1 MHEGRI
7 QVLRRS
13 RWTTAVAVGVALSL
27 AVAGCGNTVGSSSGS
42 SGGGASKATGGG
54 KASSGNVQAATSL
67 SGAGSTFVG
76 PYYSK
81 AFKQLAQDKGIQ
93 VNYQLVGSGAGI
105 QDFINKTVDFADSD
119 APMTDQQMKQ
129 AGGNPQHIAV
139 VGGGVTLAYNV
150 KGVKGGLKLDGPTIA
165 NIFLGK
171 IKKWNDPA
179 IKKLN
184 PGVNLPNENI
194 VVVHRSDSS
203 GTSAIFTTYLSSV
216 SPEWKSK
223 VGASTTPNWPTG
235 VGAKG
240 NDGVAGQITRTQG
253 AIGYVELAYALTNK
267 ITYASVKNASG
278 NFVKPSLDS
287 AKAAIAGAKIPS
299 DLRVIISGTNPQGKN
314 AYPIVGLTWMLVRQ
328 QEQNLAKCKAIA
340 ETAWYV
346 THQGQKLAP
355 SLQYVQ
361 IPPKVQKIDEQKI
374 KSMEAGGKKCYTG

>member
-1 MHEGRI
+1 MG
-7 QVLRRS
+7 
-13 RWTTAVAVGVALSL
+13 VAAAGMALSL
-27 AVAGCGNTVGSSSGS
+27 VLAGCGNTVGSSGS
-42 SGGGASKATGGG
+42 SGGGSG
-54 KASSGNVQAATSL
+54 KASGGGNAQAATSL

-105 QDFINKTVDFADSD
+105 QALINKTADFADSD
-119 APMTDQQMKQ
+119 APMTDQEMKQ

-139 VGGGVTLAYNV
+139 VGGAAVVAYNV
-150 KGVKGGLKLDGPTIA
+150 KGVKGGLKLDGPTLADIY
-165 NIFLGK
+165 LGR

-184 PGVNLPNENI
+184 PGVNLPDENI

-203 GTSAIFTTYLSSV
+203 GTSDIFTTYLSSV

-240 NDGVAGQITRTQG
+240 NDGVAGQISRTEG
-253 AIGYVELAYALTNK
+253 SIGYVELAYALTSN
-267 ITYASVKNASG
+267 ITYASVKNEAG
-278 NFVKPSLDS
+278 NYVKPGLET
-287 AKAAIAGAKIPS
+287 ARAAIEGAKIPP
-299 DLRVIISGTNPQGKN
+299 DLRVIISGTSPKASN
-314 AYPIVGLTWMLVRQ
+314 AYPITGLTWMLVRQ
-328 QEQNLAKCKAIA
+328 KEQNLSKCKALA

-346 THQGQKLAP
+346 THQAQKLAP
-355 SLQYVQ
+355 GLEYVQ
-361 IPPKVQKIDEQKI
+361 IPPNIKKIDEQKI
-374 KSMEAGGKKCYTG
+374 KSMEAGGKKCYAG